1 MKNKIISSSYF
12 SGRRTGPFSTD
23 LKKILQKC
31 DDDLGYLLNRI
42 ERDVQ
47 LKNNL
52 HLIVTS
58 THGMEQINP
67 TNEPVFLEDYI
78 DTQQIQAFGSE
89 TLWNIFLSSCKSIEL
104 NDVVD

>member
-1 MKNKIISSSYF
+1 
-12 SGRRTGPFSTD
+12 
-23 LKKILQKC
+23 
-31 DDDLGYLLNRI
+31 
-42 ERDVQ
+42 
-47 LKNNL
+47 
-52 HLIVTS
+52 
-58 THGMEQINP
+58 MEQINP